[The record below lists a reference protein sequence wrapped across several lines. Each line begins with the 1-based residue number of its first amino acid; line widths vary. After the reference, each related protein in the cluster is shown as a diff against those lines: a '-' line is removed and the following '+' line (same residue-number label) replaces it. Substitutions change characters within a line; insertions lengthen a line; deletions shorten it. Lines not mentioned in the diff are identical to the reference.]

1 MEFCGGHVGRVPL
14 PALRDWRAFCPRV
27 ISPARTE
34 NKPASTQHTPR
45 IVLLVNGKRES
56 FALNDEMFWDWI
68 FEKEELPEE
77 RVRYEPVNA
86 GLGWSDTVV

>member
-1 MEFCGGHVGRVPL
+1 MPTF
-14 PALRDWRAFCPRV
+14 RDWRAFRPRV
-27 ISPARTE
+27 ITLSHSAS
-34 NKPASTQHTPR
+34 KPALVQCTDR

-77 RVRYEPVNA
+77 RVRYEPTLADV
-86 GLGWSDTVV
+86 GWSDSL